1 MKYQNELIEIA
12 EVFLKLQLPVV
23 FTGGATLELYTDDTA
38 KEEVRFYR

>member
-23 FTGGATLELYTDDTA
+23 FTGGAN
-38 KEEVRFYR
+38 K